1 MYKCIT
7 IAQFSKVSLKK
18 RKFIADSEK
27 AQILRYTNLR
37 SKYPRQLHVIDT
49 IIAHLHKSP
58 TLTHGHIEWK
68 KTFKKHNDILDARR
82 HTKLQDVNLELY
94 EMINS

>member
-1 MYKCIT
+1 MNAPLLLSFPNFHDVANMPPDYK
-7 IAQFSKVSLKK
+7 K
-18 RKFIADSEK
+18 D
-27 AQILRYTNLR
+27 QILRYTNLR

-49 IIAHLHKSP
+49 IIAHLHKPP